1 VERGPSSCVWSL
13 LAVLSASTSLG
24 ADLPPFEGRT
34 GASVTTKYAVLN
46 AIATP
51 LRASLGCSVVAHVQ
65 TRELHSDERIP
76 PSIALPRA
84 TGRVTWE
91 RWTVT
96 ACGKQKA
103 FVVAYWSDLKGGMDY
118 RVAEDGH

>member
-1 VERGPSSCVWSL
+1 MERGPGFCVWSL
-13 LAVLSASTSLG
+13 LALLSASTSLG

-34 GASVTTKYAVLN
+34 DATVTTKYAVLN

-65 TRELHSDERIP
+65 TNELHSDEHIL

-91 RWTVT
+91 RWRLRPVGSRRPLSLRT
-96 ACGKQKA
+96 G
-103 FVVAYWSDLKGGMDY
+103 
-118 RVAEDGH
+118 RI